1 MHHEVIKMKVILLE
15 NIKGL
20 GREGDV
26 VDAKDGYA
34 NNFLLP
40 KQLAVRATE
49 ENMAIL
55 EEKAEERRI
64 QKEKEKQ
71 DAQAV
76 FEQIHG
82 KSFELKVK
90 TGSGDRLFGS
100 VTAKEIAE
108 EIGKQCNIEIDKRK
122 IELSENIKEKG
133 EKEISIKL
141 HPDITATVKIII
153 SAL

>member
-1 MHHEVIKMKVILLE
+1 MKVILLE

-122 IELSENIKEKG
+122 NRVKRKHQRKG
-133 EKEISIKL
+133 EKRFPLNCIRTS
-141 HPDITATVKIII
+141 PQR
-153 SAL
+153 